1 MTRRSLITVAV
12 FTAAASVVSA
22 QAPDRSKPP
31 ATGPAPVLKL
41 PAIQKRALGNGL
53 PVWIVELHKVPV
65 AQINLVV
72 LGGSAD
78 DPAGKYG
85 VASLT
90 AMMLEEGA
98 GSRSSLEIAD
108 AIDFLGADLSA
119 GSGVDS
125 IGVRLHVPVARL
137 ADALPIMADVALRP
151 TFPRD
156 ELERLRQQRLTSLIQ
171 ARDDASTIASLSFSK
186 VLYGSGHRFGTATM
200 GTAET
205 IKSFTPDDLRAFY
218 TSVDELGRYA
228 LDDFVTHRRAG

>member
-1 MTRRSLITVAV
+1 LQPDGARRRFRRQGRSAERLLHEHGRPRLVQRGSGAVPLAQALGHHRCCRTVPASRQTRRADRGTGEKMTRRTLITFAV
-12 FTAAASVVSA
+12 FAAVGTAVAA

-31 ATGPAPVLKL
+31 ATGPAPALKL
-41 PAIQKRALGNGL
+41 PAIQKRQLKNGL

-108 AIDFLGADLSA
+108 AIDFLGADLAA
-119 GSGVDS
+119 GSGIDS
-125 IGVRLHVPVARL
+125 TGIRLHVPIARL
-137 ADALPIMADVALRP
+137 GGGPP
-151 TFPRD
+151 D
-156 ELERLRQQRLTSLIQ
+156 E
-171 ARDDASTIASLSFSK
+171 
-186 VLYGSGHRFGTATM
+186 
-200 GTAET
+200 
-205 IKSFTPDDLRAFY
+205 
-218 TSVDELGRYA
+218 
-228 LDDFVTHRRAG
+228 